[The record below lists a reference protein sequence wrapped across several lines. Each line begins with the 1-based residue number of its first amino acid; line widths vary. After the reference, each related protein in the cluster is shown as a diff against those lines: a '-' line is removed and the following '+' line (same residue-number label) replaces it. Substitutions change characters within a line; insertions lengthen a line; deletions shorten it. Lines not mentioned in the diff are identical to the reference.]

1 MIFSVICAV
10 RPVPG
15 GIRAGTAALVLCACG
30 AGADSGAKAAPDPL
44 VLTADG
50 WSRLSDDEDPFGAGG
65 DALCAPL
72 GWKAEGEFFEIE
84 TDLCAK
90 ATWAQPLR
98 GAVRAGDALRFVFW
112 HLDLWAPEPYDAR
125 LSLHLG
131 GELAWEVV
139 KPVPGEQFIGEIVF
153 EAPGDAAAG
162 APAWLHLDNH
172 GLNSWRVGELSR
184 AAAGDGP
191 S

>member
-1 MIFSVICAV
+1 VTRTREAAWLSC
-10 RPVPG
+10 
-15 GIRAGTAALVLCACG
+15 RAAALGLAACG
-30 AGADSGAKAAPDPL
+30 GGADSGAKPAREPL
-44 VLTADG
+44 LLSADG
-50 WSRLSDDEDPFGAGG
+50 WQRLSDDEDPFNSSG
-65 DALCAPL
+65 DTLCAPL

-98 GAVRAGDALRFVFW
+98 GPVRAGEPLRFVFW
-112 HLDLWAPEPYDAR
+112 HLDLWAAEPYDAR

-139 KPVPGEQFIGEIVF
+139 KPIPGEQFIGEILL
-153 EAPGDAAAG
+153 EAPVDAAAG

-184 AAAGDGP
+184 AEPGDGP
-191 S
+191 T